1 MCVGVGV
8 TDVVT
13 VCVSPLVCVCVG
25 VGSRVTD
32 VVTVRVSSLV
42 CVCVCWGGHRRGNC
56 VRAPWL
62 LRSFAQWTVTFGS
75 GSLHLTV
82 RLCVKLLSHFQLF
95 ATP

>member
-32 VVTVRVSSLV
+32 VVTVHVSSLV
-42 CVCVCWGGHRRGNC
+42 CVCVCVCVGG
-56 VRAPWL
+56 
-62 LRSFAQWTVTFGS
+62 VTDVVTACELPGS
-75 GSLHLTV
+75 
-82 RLCVKLLSHFQLF
+82 
-95 ATP
+95 